1 MTRKSTAPRHS
12 GADRL
17 GGAAAGAL
25 LALLALAGCADPL
38 FGPASR
44 AQGRQ
49 CNQLVVP
56 EQREACFRDLNGS
69 RPVTVPRDLER
80 PRPAPSDA
88 PAVRQDDAAARAARR
103 GAAEAPNPAASAP

>member
-1 MTRKSTAPRHS
+1 MSLCRDILRRTRRVVM
-12 GADRL
+12 L
-17 GGAAAGAL
+17 CAATGAL
-25 LALLALAGCADPL
+25 LSLAGCADPL
-38 FGPASR
+38 LGPISR

-56 EQREACFRDLNGS
+56 EQREACFHDLNGS

-88 PAVRQDDAAARAARR
+88 PVDRHDGAAARAAQR
-103 GAAEAPNPAASAP
+103 GAPAASAAAAASP